1 LHLKGA
7 FVDAT
12 VHNSIKARAA
22 LVEQGRR
29 SKVRIAC
36 INSRAAGQQSMR
48 ECRTAVILQQTQLR
62 IDIDLVA
69 RAVQIP
75 PGIIAAEIVAM
86 GRHSAASIEKSSA
99 HRAAVQDGIAGIHG
113 GATKVGTGDPPP
125 QSYGAA
131 GANRRE

>member
-22 LVEQGRR
+22 LVEEGRR

-99 HRAAVQDGIAGIHG
+99 HRAAVQDGIADIQYG
-113 GATKVGTGDPPP
+113 GATKVGTGVIDGTTRV
-125 QSYGAA
+125 SRVAA
-131 GANRRE
+131 